1 MKLKQLPEG
10 LGISPPL
17 MNFITLALGLAAA
30 YFMTI
35 QSLKIELAAK
45 AESAVV
51 TTLDKKLTNFE
62 VLLKEGVVGKEEFF
76 RFSKEMEMRLT
87 RIEAYLSSQD
97 GEKIGD
103 K

>member
-1 MKLKQLPEG
+1 MMLRRLSEG
-10 LGISPPL
+10 VGISSPL

-62 VLLKEGVVGKEEFF
+62 VLLKEGVVSKEEFF
-76 RFSKEMEMRLT
+76 RFSKDMEMRLT